1 MKAPITAL
9 LLIVASAP
17 SARADT
23 TKEACI
29 AADTHAQE
37 LRRTGKLREALSTLD
52 SCTNESC
59 PSVVRADCNDRVTE
73 IRRAMPT
80 IVFDVNVADT
90 HVDVDGHPFL
100 DRVDQHSI
108 DVDPGEH
115 TFVMNARGAHETV
128 HLVLQ
133 EGEKDH
139 RVKWIVPEPPV
150 RRIPPSATPRILGL
164 TSGALGLAGIA
175 VGAIFGSMT
184 IADHSTVT
192 NECPNDVC
200 PSSDILKRANATND
214 ESRSFAL
221 ASNVAFI
228 AGAVFLAIGVVV
240 YATAPRRPR
249 IVVGLSGLS
258 GSF

>member
-1 MKAPITAL
+1 MRAPIVAL
-9 LLIVASAP
+9 LLALAP
-17 SARADT
+17 VARADA

-59 PSVVRADCNDRVTE
+59 PSMVRADCNDRVAE
-73 IRRAMPT
+73 IRKAMPT
-80 IVFDVNVADT
+80 IVFDVNVAET
-90 HVDVDGHPFL
+90 HVDIDGRPFL
-100 DRVDQHSI
+100 DRVDEHAV

-115 TFVMNARGAHETV
+115 TFVLTARGAHETV

-139 RVKWIVPEPPV
+139 RVKWVVPEPIV

-164 TSGALGLAGIA
+164 TSGAIGLAGIV
-175 VGAIFGSMT
+175 VGSIFGSMT
-184 IADHSTVT
+184 IADHGTVT
-192 NECPNDVC
+192 SECPNDVC
-200 PSSDILKRANATND
+200 PSRDVLARANATND
-214 ESRSFAL
+214 ESRAFGL

-228 AGAVFLAIGVVV
+228 AGAVFLAIGVVL
-240 YATAPRRPR
+240 YATAPRRAR
-249 IVVGLSGLS
+249 IVVGFSGLS